1 MRDEINEINEIM
13 REKKKDEQNFKHNSK
28 VPTYP
33 CYMYEMMIN
42 KTVVNKL
49 LETKYFC

>member
-1 MRDEINEINEIM
+1 MRDESNE
-13 REKKKDEQNFKHNSK
+13 NFKHNSK

-42 KTVVNKL
+42 NTIVNKI
-49 LETKYFC
+49 LEQNTFIKLK